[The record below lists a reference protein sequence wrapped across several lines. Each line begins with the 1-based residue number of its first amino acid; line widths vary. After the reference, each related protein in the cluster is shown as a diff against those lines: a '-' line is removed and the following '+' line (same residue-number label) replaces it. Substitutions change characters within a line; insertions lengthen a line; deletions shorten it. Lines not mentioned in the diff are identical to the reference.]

1 MISGCIV
8 VMCAGGECRDVVI
21 TILSDEAQGVE
32 AMEVC
37 VEKPGL
43 CRDTEERGTVP
54 EITTPMRMLIEE
66 MPGEVRSMKFS
77 YRA

>member
-1 MISGCIV
+1 
-8 VMCAGGECRDVVI
+8 MCG
-21 TILSDEAQGVE
+21 
-32 AMEVC
+32 
-37 VEKPGL
+37 EKPGL

-66 MPGEVRSMKFS
+66 MQGEVWSMKFS